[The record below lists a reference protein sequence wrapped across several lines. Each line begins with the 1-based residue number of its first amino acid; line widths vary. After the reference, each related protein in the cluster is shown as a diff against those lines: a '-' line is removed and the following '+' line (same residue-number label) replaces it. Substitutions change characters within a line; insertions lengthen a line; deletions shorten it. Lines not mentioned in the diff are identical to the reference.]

1 MASRRDELNA
11 YTFARKRTVGAF
23 LLPAG
28 GGSDEDAPRPVKAV
42 LPSILAGAVVV
53 AGFGLWGVFKPSAP
67 LKWDD
72 GKNVIQ
78 GKQSTTRYV
87 VLTDPD
93 GRTKRLHQVLNMSSA
108 RLVLPVDAKVVVVD
122 DGVLDRYPN
131 HGPTIGIPYA
141 PDKLPSKDNAS
152 QPMKWAVCDRPGSD
166 EKRETVNQAVFVAAG
181 QDAAALAAK
190 DRMLGPDQL
199 MLVQQADDQQVS
211 AAPVPGQQAAGGP
224 KTYLVD
230 AQGRKHEIGSPQS
243 DDKERRS
250 LITAVFGPNAVAQ
263 RVKREWLDTLVTGSP
278 ITFPQ
283 IDGVADSQGP
293 NSTVGLGNAADRR
306 VGRLVHYQDRHYV
319 VGKDR
324 LYLVTQFQAELIRQN
339 PAYQML
345 YKYDQDKNPRSDGM
359 TPLDH
364 SQFDSE
370 TRLPGTAA
378 DWPLKAGAPVNN
390 WKDPQDARSVVCST
404 FDGVAEDGRTPKR
417 SVWAGTSYPAQYN
430 NGAGAGYVTPGHGL
444 FYRALDNAAGG
455 SGTDFLITETGLRYA
470 VPANGDGGRGA
481 TPAPGGQPGQ
491 SGAPKPPTPQPGAP
505 NPGAPDQQSGQQQG
519 QQAGQ
524 QPGQQQ
530 DETGGNQARLGYQ
543 GLQPLPV
550 PHEWSDLVPAG
561 PPLTAKSAAQPQ
573 NA

>member
-42 LPSILAGAVVV
+42 LPSVLVGSLVV
-53 AGFGLWGVFKPSAP
+53 AGFGLWGVFKPAAP

-72 GKNVIQ
+72 GKNIIQ

-93 GRTKRLHQVLNMSSA
+93 GKTKRLHQVLNMSSA
-108 RLVLPVDAKVVVVD
+108 RLVLPAEAKVVVVD

-166 EKRETVNQAVFVAAG
+166 DKQETVNQALFVAAG
-181 QDAAALAAK
+181 QDAAALSAK
-190 DRMLGPDQL
+190 DRVLGQDQL

-211 AAPVPGQQAAGGP
+211 TAPAAGQPAAGAA
-224 KTYLVD
+224 KVYLVD

-243 DDKERRS
+243 DDKERKA
-250 LITAVFGPNAVAQ
+250 LITAVFGPNAVPQ
-263 RVKREWLDTLVTGSP
+263 RVKREWLDTLVPATA
-278 ITFPQ
+278 ITFPKLE
-283 IDGVADSQGP
+283 GAADSQGP
-293 NSTVGLGNAADRR
+293 NSQVELGNQADRR
-306 VGRLVHYQDRHYV
+306 VGRLVHYQDRRYV

-324 LYLVTQFQAELIRQN
+324 LYLITPFQEELIRQN
-339 PAYQML
+339 PANQML
-345 YKYDQDKNPRSDGM
+345 YKYDQDKKPRSDDM
-359 TPLDH
+359 TPDEQSKLNTD
-364 SQFDSE
+364 
-370 TRLPGTAA
+370 TRLPGTVD
-378 DWPLKAGAPVNN
+378 DWPLKSGAPVNN
-390 WKDPQDARSVVCST
+390 WQDRQDARLVVCST
-404 FDGVAEDGRTPKR
+404 FDGLAEDGRTPKR
-417 SVWAGTSYPAQYN
+417 SVWAGTAYPAPYN
-430 NGAGAGYVTPGHGL
+430 NGAGAAYVTPGHGL
-444 FYRALDNAAGG
+444 FYRAMDNGTGG

-470 VPANGDGGRGA
+470 VPSNGDGGRP
-481 TPAPGGQPGQ
+481 TAPPSAGQ
-491 SGAPKPPTPQPGAP
+491 SGPPKSPTPQPSTP
-505 NPGAPDQQSGQQQG
+505 NPDGQPTQNPDD
-519 QQAGQ
+519 
-524 QPGQQQ
+524 QP
-530 DETGGNQARLGYQ
+530 GGNQARLGYPN
-543 GLQPLPV
+543 LQPLPV
-550 PHEWSDLVPAG
+550 PQQWSNLVPAG